1 MYSYFIGKVES
12 TETIYKYRM
21 QVKEGE
27 ERSNL
32 ESTSEQD
39 SQDQQEGSDSNES
52 GSASNDDDEEQ

>member
-1 MYSYFIGKVES
+1 MES

-27 ERSNL
+27 ERSNVG
-32 ESTSEQD
+32 STSEQD

-52 GSASNDDDEEQ
+52 GSASNDEEEEQ